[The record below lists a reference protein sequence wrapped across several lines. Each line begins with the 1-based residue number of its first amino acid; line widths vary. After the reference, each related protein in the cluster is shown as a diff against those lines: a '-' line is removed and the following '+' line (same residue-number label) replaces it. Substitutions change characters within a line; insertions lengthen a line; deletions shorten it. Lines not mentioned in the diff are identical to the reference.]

1 MKTEHMIDV
10 VEKDELFVQFGG
22 KKQSEKEIQKQQMKR
37 IQQIAEDNPYLK
49 QVRDEMKSN
58 ETISE
63 KKRQEKIKHL
73 EKLVDYI
80 DDLIMNVKS
89 ESGNRVQALKHEKAR
104 IKKEISKIKRQ
115 K

>member
-1 MKTEHMIDV
+1 MNTEHMINIA
-10 VEKDELFVQFGG
+10 ERDELFLQFGG
-22 KKQSEKEIQKQQMKR
+22 KKSKEQEIQKQQIKR

-49 QVRDEMKSN
+49 QVHDEMKNN
-58 ETISE
+58 EIISE

-80 DDLIMNVKS
+80 DDLIINVKS
-89 ESGNRVQALKHEKAR
+89 DSGNRIQALKHEKTR